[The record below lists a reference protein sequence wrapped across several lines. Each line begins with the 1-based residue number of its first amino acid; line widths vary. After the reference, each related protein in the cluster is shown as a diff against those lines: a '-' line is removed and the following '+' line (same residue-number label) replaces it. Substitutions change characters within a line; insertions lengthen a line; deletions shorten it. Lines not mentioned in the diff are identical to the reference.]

1 MRRIIILPEELQIIS
16 EKLEKIEATLKK
28 EQKQI
33 EDPILTTEDVMNL
46 LKVSRR
52 SLQTWRDEGLI
63 EFSTIKGK
71 FYYRLSAIN
80 SLLTKNINP
89 CIQ

>member
-1 MRRIIILPEELQIIS
+1 MRRLIILPEELQIIS

-28 EQKQI
+28 EQKNI

-46 LKVSRR
+46 MKVSRR
-52 SLQTWRDEGLI
+52 SLQTWRDERLI

>member
-1 MRRIIILPEELQIIS
+1 MRRLIILPEELQIIS

-46 LKVSRR
+46 MKVSRR

-80 SLLTKNINP
+80 SLLNKNVNP

>member
-1 MRRIIILPEELQIIS
+1 MRRIIILPEELKIIS

-28 EQKQI
+28 NN
-33 EDPILTTEDVMNL
+33 PILTTEDVMNL
-46 LKVSRR
+46 MKVSRR

-80 SLLTKNINP
+80 SLLNKNVNP